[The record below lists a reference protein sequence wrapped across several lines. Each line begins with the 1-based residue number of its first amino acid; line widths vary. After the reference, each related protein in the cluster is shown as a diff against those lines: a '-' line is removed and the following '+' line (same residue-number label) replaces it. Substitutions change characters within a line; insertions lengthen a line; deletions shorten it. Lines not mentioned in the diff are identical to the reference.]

1 MILAVFAVRVDRG
14 RHTEYPLPQVK
25 VVRALIEKNTAAF
38 ACPCSSP
45 SAAVVVRL
53 SSVPVGYD
61 PYASLQLSER
71 TVLYHFAHLLVE
83 LVCALVVH
91 DTERLAALL
100 CSFHEGVNAL
110 CVNAD
115 RLLGKNIQSVF
126 KRVYTDDGMEIV
138 RRRYHNSVNKSALY
152 HLMGVGKIRHAVTAN
167 SASPIKSV
175 RLNIADCRKNR
186 AGDFS
191 FKEVSCVSGTHVAE
205 TDHTESYF
213 IHCCLRSNI

>member
-1 MILAVFAVRVDRG
+1 MPTCCSPPPFSIFISSVVCGDGRKALSCGEREFSFIHFKLGVHKSAGLIHELTLRACYLKSVCSGEFTCRCDEHACRTVRVLCHSGNIVFYLDVVILAVFAVRVDRG

-91 DTERLAALL
+91 DTER
-100 CSFHEGVNAL
+100 
-110 CVNAD
+110 
-115 RLLGKNIQSVF
+115 
-126 KRVYTDDGMEIV
+126 
-138 RRRYHNSVNKSALY
+138 
-152 HLMGVGKIRHAVTAN
+152 
-167 SASPIKSV
+167 P
-175 RLNIADCRKNR
+175 CR
-186 AGDFS
+186 S
-191 FKEVSCVSGTHVAE
+191 S
-205 TDHTESYF
+205 
-213 IHCCLRSNI
+213 LQLP